1 MCRKLQFEE
10 KFQVAA
16 PVNVKIQ
23 YCNAFLLFK
32 KKRNISFIQN
42 MIILIIIIYIR
53 IKNIHSLT
61 EKREKI
67 KNENDTSTLS
77 EDKKAVDDET
87 QDLSLILH

>member
-32 KKRNISFIQN
+32 KKKHFLHSKYDNIDN
-42 MIILIIIIYIR
+42 NNIY
-53 IKNIHSLT
+53 SY
-61 EKREKI
+61 
-67 KNENDTSTLS
+67 
-77 EDKKAVDDET
+77 KKHT
-87 QDLSLILH
+87 QSN